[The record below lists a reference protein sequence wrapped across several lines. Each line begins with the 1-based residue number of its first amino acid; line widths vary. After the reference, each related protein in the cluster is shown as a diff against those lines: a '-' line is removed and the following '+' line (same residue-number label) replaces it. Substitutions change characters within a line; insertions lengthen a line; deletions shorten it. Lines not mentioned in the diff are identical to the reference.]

1 MFVVSLHL
9 SFDQIFHELWKGRVR
24 ISFTPL
30 PSCCH
35 RDFSAVFPK
44 EILLHPCAR
53 LELVPVGGHNPGEG
67 VAGDDQGGAVLE
79 LLDVS
84 QSPSPDPE
92 DLVQREGALVIAG
105 IPNVGNKEPG

>member
-9 SFDQIFHELWKGRVR
+9 SLDQIFHELWKGRVR

-30 PSCCH
+30 SSGCKT
-35 RDFSAVFPK
+35 DFSAVFP
-44 EILLHPCAR
+44 EEFLLHPGAR
-53 LELVPVGGHNPGEG
+53 LELVPVGGHDPGEG

-92 DLVQREGALVIAG
+92 DFVERERALVIAG